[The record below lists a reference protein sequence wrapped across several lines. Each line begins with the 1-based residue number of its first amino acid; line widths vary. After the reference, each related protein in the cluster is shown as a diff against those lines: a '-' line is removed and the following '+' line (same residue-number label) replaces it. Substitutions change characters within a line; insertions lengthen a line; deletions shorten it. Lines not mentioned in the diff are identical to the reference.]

1 MYKKLGENTTY
12 KEFDESMGELFS
24 SLEDMKSEI
33 EKLEIKLQ
41 ETKKLFDVADSFGR
55 ELFKEREEK

>member
-1 MYKKLGENTTY
+1 MYKNLGKNTTY